1 MVTASRCGK
10 GELTMRERYLFSVS
24 CKQVFVACRRR
35 WQAVTEAK
43 AADAARGKIGDVAKA
58 KQQLIVIE
66 EQLREVCNS
75 AIQLSQDQLALC
87 ASAESIV
94 FYLKVMADYL
104 RYLANFTEGDAK
116 EKVVARSQNCY
127 SEAATK
133 AAGDLVPSHPLNV
146 GVLLNYA
153 VFMYDMM
160 HDVKEAVRI
169 AESALNELEKTPASN
184 FHGSYIEVAPLVQAL
199 KDNLKEWRQKAAE
212 TPVVEEVPPEPP
224 PEPPAVSEEAPP
236 AVEEEPLK
244 PPELPRPPSTERP
257 ASQRLV
263 IRCWTKPGTP
273 RCGTPR
279 DRDDPERPRV
289 QAAVESVVERLTEEG
304 LGNAVPEN
312 LVLVEKCSLKQHVGC
327 FVYRFGTR
335 RIHICART
343 MPASKE
349 LLVVVRC
356 GGGFVDFAD
365 FVRRHGGHE
374 QSLRQRAE
382 AETEG
387 VLRLNSARHGGR
399 LRLTSERASPRPS
412 VSSRGT
418 PNSARAGT
426 PRSTPGPSVSSSGTP
441 HSAWAGTPKSAPG
454 RSRPPLSR

>member
-1 MVTASRCGK
+1 MVTASSCGK

-43 AADAARGKIGDVAKA
+43 AADAARGKVGDVAKA
-58 KQQLIVIE
+58 KQQLKVIE

-87 ASAESIV
+87 ASAESVV

-104 RYLANFTEGDAK
+104 RYLANFTEGEAK
-116 EKVVARSQNCY
+116 EKVVARSRNCY

-169 AESALNELEKTPASN
+169 AESALNELDKTPASN

-199 KDNLKEWRQKAAE
+199 KDNLRDWRQTAAE

-224 PEPPAVSEEAPP
+224 PPEPPAAPEEVAPT
-236 AVEEEPLK
+236 VEDEPLP
-244 PPELPRPPSTERP
+244 PPELPRPPSTDRP

-273 RCGTPR
+273 RCVTPR

-327 FVYRFGTR
+327 FVYRFGSR
-335 RIHICART
+335 RVHICART
-343 MPASKE
+343 MPQSKE

-387 VLRLNSARHGGR
+387 VLRLNSARHNGR
-399 LRLTSERASPRPS
+399 LRLTSERASPRLS
-412 VSSRGT
+412 VSRGT

-426 PRSTPGPSVSSSGTP
+426 PRS
-441 HSAWAGTPKSAPG
+441 APG
-454 RSRPPLSR
+454 RCRPPLSR